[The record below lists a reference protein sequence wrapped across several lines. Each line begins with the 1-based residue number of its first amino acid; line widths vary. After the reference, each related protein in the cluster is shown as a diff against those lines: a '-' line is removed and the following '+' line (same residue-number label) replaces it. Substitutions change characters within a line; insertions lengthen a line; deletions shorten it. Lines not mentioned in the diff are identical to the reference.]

1 MNYGYSKYGHS
12 FAWYAAHKGKRLSKD
27 ATTLKTYSCDCGKT
41 HVKGNKW
48 VAGPRHLCSDCRRKH
63 LRLIEQ
69 LYRQTGKVAAKNALQ
84 RARRL
89 QATPVWVD
97 IEALR
102 SVYVEAKQLS
112 KERSINYHVDHI
124 VPLQHPL
131 VCGLHV
137 PWNLQIITAEQNI
150 LKSNN
155 FVPS

>member
-1 MNYGYSKYGHS
+1 
-12 FAWYAAHKGKRLSKD
+12 
-27 ATTLKTYSCDCGKT
+27 
-41 HVKGNKW
+41 
-48 VAGPRHLCSDCRRKH
+48 